1 MEQFWELFPES
12 RVAMLVLDDNAV
24 YTAANDAACR
34 ALGRRRDSIIG
45 HELGFS
51 SEPAKR
57 GALRDMWAG
66 FQRNGYVATSWC
78 YTLPDGRVAD
88 VEAICTHDAPSPGQ
102 HLSLYWPRLPDN
114 GDRVLSPREEEITR
128 LLARGLTGEQI
139 ARQLFLSPETV
150 RTHIR
155 NAMVRMRAQTRA
167 QLIALAFERGL
178 ISADPY

>member
-1 MEQFWELFPES
+1 MEQFWDFFPES

-34 ALGRRRDSIIG
+34 ALGRRRDSVVG

-51 SEPAKR
+51 SEPDQRAE
-57 GALRDMWAG
+57 LRDMWAG
-66 FQRNGYVATSWC
+66 FHRSGYVATTWH
-78 YTLPDGRVAD
+78 YRLPGGDVAV
-88 VEAICTHDAPSPGQ
+88 VETVCTHDAPAPGQ
-102 HLSLYWPRLPDN
+102 HLALYWPRRPD
-114 GDRVLSPREEEITR
+114 GDDRTLSPREEEITR

-139 ARQLFLSPETV
+139 AKQLYLSPETV
-150 RTHIR
+150 RTHVR

-178 ISADPY
+178 ISAEP